1 MHSAVLDKSRRI
13 IALRSNPVR
22 LAFCLIASALVGVV
36 AGATST
42 MAQTSAGTST
52 STTQTPPTKKPA
64 HRAGNHAHKPVV
76 PEPAPVVVP
85 VVPPPEQPKW
95 PVNDAAGPAS
105 VVLDSTGLRIDAS
118 NSSLQAILKEVSTE
132 TGVKVEGLSSDERIF
147 GVYGPGRPRDVLTQ
161 LLNGSAYNVL
171 MIGDQGQGSPREL
184 VLTARQTGPAQP
196 APRNN
201 VNNDED
207 DVEEPPAVVEPPVQP
222 NPQPTRPP
230 GAPNGGPPRTPQQI
244 MQEMQQR
251 QQQVNPPQ
259 N

>member
-1 MHSAVLDKSRRI
+1 MDRAVLDKFRRI
-13 IALRSNPVR
+13 FEHRSNAGHLALCVPVAA
-22 LAFCLIASALVGVV
+22 LAGLVLL
-36 AGATST
+36 SSPL
-42 MAQTSAGTST
+42 MAQTSTGTST
-52 STTQTPPTKKPA
+52 SPAQTVPAKKPI
-64 HRAGNHAHKPVV
+64 HHAHKPVKPVV
-76 PEPAPVVVP
+76 PEPAPVIP
-85 VVPPPEQPKW
+85 VAPPPELPKW

-105 VVLDSTGLRIDAS
+105 VVLDSRGLRIDAS

-132 TGVKVEGLSSDERIF
+132 TGVKVEGLSGDERIY

-196 APRNN
+196 AVRNN
-201 VNNDED
+201 ANNEED

-222 NPQPTRPP
+222 NMPPTNRPP

>member
-1 MHSAVLDKSRRI
+1 MQKAVLDKFRRI
-13 IALRSNPVR
+13 HEHRSNARR
-22 LAFCLIASALVGVV
+22 LALCVLAALVGVLAASS
-36 AGATST
+36 AGI
-42 MAQTSAGTST
+42 AQTTAGTPASP
-52 STTQTPPTKKPA
+52 TQTASAKKPI
-64 HRAGNHAHKPVV
+64 HHTQKPVKKVV
-76 PEPAPVVVP
+76 PEPPPVVLI
-85 VVPPPEQPKW
+85 PPPELPKW

-105 VVLDSTGLRIDAS
+105 VVLDSRGLRIDAS

-132 TGVKVEGLSSDERIF
+132 TGVKVEGLSGDERIY

-196 APRNN
+196 TARQNANP
-201 VNNDED
+201 DED
-207 DVEEPPAVVEPPVQP
+207 DAEEPPAVVEPPAQP
-222 NPQPTRPP
+222 NPQQPIRPP

>member
-1 MHSAVLDKSRRI
+1 MRIAVLSKFRRI
-13 IALRSNPVR
+13 FALRSNPACV
-22 LAFCLIASALVGVV
+22 AFCLL
-36 AGATST
+36 AGGLAGFLTFMPS
-42 MAQTSAGTST
+42 MSAQTAAGTNPA
-52 STTQTPPTKKPA
+52 QTAPA
-64 HRAGNHAHKPVV
+64 KRPVHHAHKPVKPVV
-76 PEPAPVVVP
+76 PEPAPVVTP
-85 VVPPPEQPKW
+85 PPPELPKW

-132 TGVKVEGLSSDERIF
+132 TGVKVEGLSGDERIY

-196 APRNN
+196 AVRNN
-201 VNNDED
+201 TNNEED
-207 DVEEPPAVVEPPVQP
+207 DVEEPPAVVEPPAQP
-222 NPQPTRPP
+222 NPPQPTRPP
-230 GAPNGGPPRTPQQI
+230 GAPTPGPPRTPQQI

>member
-1 MHSAVLDKSRRI
+1 MPVASSAI
-13 IALRSNPVR
+13 
-22 LAFCLIASALVGVV
+22 
-36 AGATST
+36 
-42 MAQTSAGTST
+42 AQTSAGTSP
-52 STTQTPPTKKPA
+52 SAAPTAPAKKPI
-64 HRAGNHAHKPVV
+64 HRTHKTVKPVV
-76 PEPAPVVVP
+76 PEPEPVVP
-85 VVPPPEQPKW
+85 VPQPELPNW

-105 VVLDSTGLRIDAS
+105 VVLDSNGLRIDAS

-132 TGVKVEGLSSDERIF
+132 TGVKVEGLSGDERIY

-196 APRNN
+196 AVRANANN
-201 VNNDED
+201 EED
-207 DVEEPPAVVEPPVQP
+207 DVEEQPAVVEPPTQP
-222 NPQPTRPP
+222 NPSQPNRPP